1 MRWNELGKF
10 LIVAL
15 AIVGGFVMYIRPL
28 ASSVKQG
35 LDLQGGTHVVLQA
48 VDTPQLKVNDDALD
62 RATHIIER
70 RVNALGL
77 TEPVVQRQGRDR
89 IIVELPGV
97 KDPEKAINMLGKTAM
112 LEFKDPNNKTVLT
125 GTDLKDAKAVV
136 GNGNQPLVSMEFS
149 DEGGQKFADVTARN
163 VGKRIAITLD
173 GEVLTAP
180 VVQEAIT
187 GGRAQITGNR
197 SMEEAQHLA
206 ILLRSGSLPV
216 KLEIIENRTVG
227 PTLGQDSKEASQK
240 AFLIGVAGVFVFMI
254 LFYRLSG
261 VVADIALLL
270 YTMLLL
276 LVMRYLNATLT
287 LPGMAGIIL
296 SIGMAVDANVLIFER
311 FKEEIRTGKT
321 LRKAMDNG
329 FGRALVTI
337 LDSNITT
344 LMACAVLFYLGT
356 GEPHGFW
363 HLRSESRGGG
373 KMKNFSIVRN
383 WKIFFAITII
393 GLMIGYGSMIF
404 RGFNLGIDFTG
415 GSIMDLKFEKAVQVA
430 QVREVLGKHNLGGAI
445 IQLESNDS
453 AATSSQGVLIRTP
466 VIADNDRTTVMQ
478 DMEKSLGKFEIR
490 RVENVGATIGGELI
504 QQAAIAIFLSWV
516 LMVLYITIRFQLNF
530 ALAAII
536 ALIID
541 VSVTLSW
548 FSLLQLEIDSTFV
561 AALLTVVGYSVNGT
575 IVIFDRIR
583 ENLKVHRRTETVT
596 DMIDNSIK
604 STLTRTIYTT
614 ITTLFAI
621 VAIFL
626 FGGETI
632 HNFSF
637 AMLVGCCSGA
647 YTSIL
652 LAGTIWLFLQHK
664 KAGE

>member
-1 MRWNELGKF
+1 
-10 LIVAL
+10 
-15 AIVGGFVMYIRPL
+15 
-28 ASSVKQG
+28 
-35 LDLQGGTHVVLQA
+35 
-48 VDTPQLKVNDDALD
+48 
-62 RATHIIER
+62 
-70 RVNALGL
+70 
-77 TEPVVQRQGRDR
+77 
-89 IIVELPGV
+89 
-97 KDPEKAINMLGKTAM
+97 
-112 LEFKDPNNKTVLT
+112 
-125 GTDLKDAKAVV
+125 
-136 GNGNQPLVSMEFS
+136 
-149 DEGGQKFADVTARN
+149 
-163 VGKRIAITLD
+163 
-173 GEVLTAP
+173 
-180 VVQEAIT
+180 
-187 GGRAQITGNR
+187 
-197 SMEEAQHLA
+197 
-206 ILLRSGSLPV
+206 
-216 KLEIIENRTVG
+216 
-227 PTLGQDSKEASQK
+227 
-240 AFLIGVAGVFVFMI
+240 
-254 LFYRLSG
+254 
-261 VVADIALLL
+261 
-270 YTMLLL
+270 
-276 LVMRYLNATLT
+276 
-287 LPGMAGIIL
+287 
-296 SIGMAVDANVLIFER
+296 
-311 FKEEIRTGKT
+311 
-321 LRKAMDNG
+321 
-329 FGRALVTI
+329 
-337 LDSNITT
+337 
-344 LMACAVLFYLGT
+344 
-356 GEPHGFW
+356 
-363 HLRSESRGGG
+363 
-373 KMKNFSIVRN
+373 MKNFSIVKN

-453 AATSSQGVLIRTP
+453 SATSSQGVLIRTP
-466 VIADNDRTTVMQ
+466 VIADNDRTAVMQ
-478 DMEKSLGKFEIR
+478 DMEKSLGKFDIR

-516 LMVLYITIRFQLNF
+516 LMIIYITIRFQLNF

-583 ENLKVHRRTETVT
+583 ENLKVHRRSETVT

>member
-1 MRWNELGKF
+1 
-10 LIVAL
+10 
-15 AIVGGFVMYIRPL
+15 
-28 ASSVKQG
+28 
-35 LDLQGGTHVVLQA
+35 
-48 VDTPQLKVNDDALD
+48 
-62 RATHIIER
+62 
-70 RVNALGL
+70 
-77 TEPVVQRQGRDR
+77 
-89 IIVELPGV
+89 
-97 KDPEKAINMLGKTAM
+97 
-112 LEFKDPNNKTVLT
+112 
-125 GTDLKDAKAVV
+125 
-136 GNGNQPLVSMEFS
+136 
-149 DEGGQKFADVTARN
+149 
-163 VGKRIAITLD
+163 
-173 GEVLTAP
+173 
-180 VVQEAIT
+180 
-187 GGRAQITGNR
+187 
-197 SMEEAQHLA
+197 
-206 ILLRSGSLPV
+206 
-216 KLEIIENRTVG
+216 
-227 PTLGQDSKEASQK
+227 
-240 AFLIGVAGVFVFMI
+240 
-254 LFYRLSG
+254 
-261 VVADIALLL
+261 
-270 YTMLLL
+270 
-276 LVMRYLNATLT
+276 
-287 LPGMAGIIL
+287 
-296 SIGMAVDANVLIFER
+296 
-311 FKEEIRTGKT
+311 
-321 LRKAMDNG
+321 
-329 FGRALVTI
+329 
-337 LDSNITT
+337 
-344 LMACAVLFYLGT
+344 
-356 GEPHGFW
+356 
-363 HLRSESRGGG
+363 
-373 KMKNFSIVRN
+373 MKNFSIVRN

-466 VIADNDRTTVMQ
+466 VIADNDRTAVMQ
-478 DMEKSLGKFEIR
+478 DMEKTLGKFEIR

>member
-1 MRWNELGKF
+1 
-10 LIVAL
+10 
-15 AIVGGFVMYIRPL
+15 
-28 ASSVKQG
+28 
-35 LDLQGGTHVVLQA
+35 
-48 VDTPQLKVNDDALD
+48 
-62 RATHIIER
+62 
-70 RVNALGL
+70 
-77 TEPVVQRQGRDR
+77 
-89 IIVELPGV
+89 
-97 KDPEKAINMLGKTAM
+97 
-112 LEFKDPNNKTVLT
+112 
-125 GTDLKDAKAVV
+125 
-136 GNGNQPLVSMEFS
+136 
-149 DEGGQKFADVTARN
+149 
-163 VGKRIAITLD
+163 
-173 GEVLTAP
+173 
-180 VVQEAIT
+180 
-187 GGRAQITGNR
+187 
-197 SMEEAQHLA
+197 
-206 ILLRSGSLPV
+206 
-216 KLEIIENRTVG
+216 
-227 PTLGQDSKEASQK
+227 
-240 AFLIGVAGVFVFMI
+240 
-254 LFYRLSG
+254 
-261 VVADIALLL
+261 
-270 YTMLLL
+270 
-276 LVMRYLNATLT
+276 
-287 LPGMAGIIL
+287 
-296 SIGMAVDANVLIFER
+296 
-311 FKEEIRTGKT
+311 
-321 LRKAMDNG
+321 
-329 FGRALVTI
+329 
-337 LDSNITT
+337 
-344 LMACAVLFYLGT
+344 
-356 GEPHGFW
+356 
-363 HLRSESRGGG
+363 
-373 KMKNFSIVRN
+373 MKNFSIVKN

-430 QVREVLGKHNLGGAI
+430 QVREVLSKHNLGGAI
-445 IQLESNDS
+445 IQLESDDS
-453 AATSSQGVLIRTP
+453 SATSSQGVLIRTP
-466 VIADNDRTTVMQ
+466 VIADNDRTAVMS
-478 DMEKSLGKFEIR
+478 DMEKTLGKFDIR

-583 ENLKVHRRTETVT
+583 ESMKVHRRSETVT